1 MRSGS
6 SASSE
11 HASAAA
17 RARAGVGRRDG
28 AGRRDGFLM
37 PVAMAVLVAATVL
50 GFAALSLGYR
60 EETLANR
67 EADGCKAFFLAEAGV
82 QRALY
87 ELAIADSWAGVPA
100 QLALDEPLGD
110 GTYSVHITTSGAT
123 SAIIVSEGKV
133 NGRPRQVTVE
143 VQRT

>member
-11 HASAAA
+11 RARAAA
-17 RARAGVGRRDG
+17 RG
-28 AGRRDGFLM
+28 GFLM

-60 EETLANR
+60 EETLANKD
-67 EADGCKAFFLAEAGV
+67 ADGCKAFFLAEAGV

-87 ELAIADSWAGVPA
+87 ELAVAESWAGVPA

-110 GTYSVHITTSGAT
+110 GVYSVRITMSGDT
-123 SAIIVSEGKV
+123 SATIVAEGVV

>member
-1 MRSGS
+1 M
-6 SASSE
+6 A
-11 HASAAA
+11 
-17 RARAGVGRRDG
+17 
-28 AGRRDGFLM
+28 
-37 PVAMAVLVAATVL
+37 VAMAVLVAATVL

-87 ELAIADSWAGVPA
+87 ELAVAESWAAVPA
-100 QLALDEPLGD
+100 RLALGEPLGD
-110 GTYSVHITTSGAT
+110 GTYSVRITMSGDMSAT
-123 SAIIVSEGKV
+123 IVAEGKV

-143 VQRT
+143 LQRT